1 MVRTRRGLGKEAY
14 AYWQKHGFDKKL
26 RAELNWEAS
35 EYRKYE
41 EEQHKK
47 QHSTLVENSQES
59 SWLLKQLGRL
69 ILIILQQEFKNHTD
83 TGLVQWHFVKSTTTR
98 KTQLLIRRLPFQ
110 RLVREIAQEF
120 KMDL

>member
-26 RAELNWEAS
+26 RAELNWEAD

-47 QHSTLVENSQES
+47 QLAGG
-59 SWLLKQLGRL
+59 KQPRK
-69 ILIILQQEFKNHTD
+69 QFATEAARKANPNHPPA
-83 TGLVQWHFVKSTTTR
+83 G
-98 KTQLLIRRLPFQ
+98 I
-110 RLVREIAQEF
+110 
-120 KMDL
+120 